1 MKMTVSQLQSKHV
14 LLVEAL
20 KRGESV
26 ELTYHG
32 RVLGIVNPCSVDAA
46 EEQVAMDAFF
56 GMHRNLGTDLVETEA
71 RAIRRGRKHV
81 NDI

>member
-1 MKMTVSQLQSKHV
+1 MKMTVSQLQSKHG

-32 RVLGIVNPCSVDAA
+32 RVLGVVQPKLVDAA
-46 EEQVAMDAFF
+46 EEAVAMDAFF
-56 GMHRNLGTDLVETEA
+56 GMHKDMGVDSVEQEL
-71 RAIRRGRKHV
+71 RSVRQGRKHI
-81 NDI
+81 DDL